1 MPSICLI
8 AGALFINACAK
19 WCQIQENQIES
30 KSTKP
35 QKSTQIKKHKPKPK
49 DLSNYGFQMA
59 AKYKEDLQKSKPMD
73 PNSVNLISILCA
85 FLCAHLC
92 GVLIMNS
99 PRLLVTLGSYS
110 DYSAESSLFYGF
122 IGVSVIMLIFPY
134 FIPFKDCEKS
144 MSVLNILCLL
154 ELGTAL
160 ICISMNNFS
169 LGLFCSVIYVPPA
182 LSIGVTQC
190 SMCSLFKKVV
200 WVFAHPVVVLILTVQ
215 IYTALIFMS
224 DSFEENFYR
233 GIGATK
239 QAIVFSIVDSMIYG
253 NWLFSVATSIF
264 VSNWLC
270 FWIVAFAGLGKDKP
284 KSKID

>member
-19 WCQIQENQIES
+19 WCHIQENQIDS

-35 QKSTQIKKHKPKPK
+35 QKSTQIKKPKPKPK
-49 DLSNYGFQMA
+49 DLSKYWFQIT
-59 AKYKEDLQKSKPMD
+59 AKYKEDLLKSKPMD
-73 PNSVNLISILCA
+73 PNSVNLITILCA
-85 FLCAHLC
+85 FLSAHLC

-99 PRLLVTLGSYS
+99 PHLLVTLGSFC

-122 IGVSVIMLIFPY
+122 IGVSVVLLIFPY

-160 ICISMNNFS
+160 ICVSMNNFS
-169 LGLFCSVIYVPPA
+169 LGLFCSVIYVPLA
-182 LSIGVTQC
+182 LSMGITKC
-190 SMCSLFKKVV
+190 SMCSFIKKIV
-200 WVFAHPVVVLILTVQ
+200 WVIAHPVVVLILTVQ
-215 IYTALIFMS
+215 IYTFVMFLS
-224 DSFEENFYR
+224 DNFEDNFYR

-239 QAIVFSIVDSMIYG
+239 QAVVFGIVDSMIYG

-264 VSNWLC
+264 ISNWLC
-270 FWIVAFAGLGKDKP
+270 FWILAFAGLGKDIP